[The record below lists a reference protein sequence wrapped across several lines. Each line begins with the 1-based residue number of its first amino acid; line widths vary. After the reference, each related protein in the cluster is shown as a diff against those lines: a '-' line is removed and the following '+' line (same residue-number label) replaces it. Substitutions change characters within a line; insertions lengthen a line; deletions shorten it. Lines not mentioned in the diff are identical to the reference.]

1 MLPLDHFESD
11 AEVVEDGHGE
21 IVKEEGS
28 SQFSVLGSQFSVPS
42 FLARLAGV
50 GCGPGLQER

>member
-21 IVKEEGS
+21 IVEQVS
-28 SQFSVLGSQFSVPS
+28 
-42 FLARLAGV
+42 GV
-50 GCGPGLQER
+50 RS